1 VLIVNRDA
9 KGVFAYGGPLLTVR
23 SDGRRVRKLTSPG
36 RQQSDGSLY
45 AVAASPDGRS
55 VAFIRHGAGNA
66 TVQTVSLATR
76 RRRTVP
82 VGDQLLPF
90 APPSFSA
97 DGRTIAVA
105 TNDLDTGLLGTWLVR
120 SDGTGAHPLAAAANF
135 SERAFSPNGNC
146 LIGFLADRQ
155 GGHVAVV
162 PAGGGAASLLP
173 GLPGPFKA
181 IGAMRFTPDG
191 RRIVFTGRTAT
202 VRAGVWSIKPDG
214 SGLRKLVALRKL
226 SDAAVFSPDGRWM
239 AYTDQRGTMVRPVSG
254 GHAHRLLK
262 GLWVKAWAP
271 RPR

>member
-1 VLIVNRDA
+1 MRESQRAGATLVLIDHDA
-9 KGVFAYGGPLLTVR
+9 QERQARGEGPR
-23 SDGRRVRKLTSPG
+23 NDGFFDARGDLRPDAPG

-55 VAFIRHGAGNA
+55 VAFVRVAGNA
-66 TVQTVSLATR
+66 TVQIVSPATR

-82 VGDQLLPF
+82 VGDQVLPF

-105 TNDLDTGLLGTWLVR
+105 TNDLHTGLLGTWLVR

-162 PAGGGAASLLP
+162 PAGGG
-173 GLPGPFKA
+173 
-181 IGAMRFTPDG
+181 
-191 RRIVFTGRTAT
+191 
-202 VRAGVWSIKPDG
+202 
-214 SGLRKLVALRKL
+214 
-226 SDAAVFSPDGRWM
+226 
-239 AYTDQRGTMVRPVSG
+239 
-254 GHAHRLLK
+254 
-262 GLWVKAWAP
+262 
-271 RPR
+271 